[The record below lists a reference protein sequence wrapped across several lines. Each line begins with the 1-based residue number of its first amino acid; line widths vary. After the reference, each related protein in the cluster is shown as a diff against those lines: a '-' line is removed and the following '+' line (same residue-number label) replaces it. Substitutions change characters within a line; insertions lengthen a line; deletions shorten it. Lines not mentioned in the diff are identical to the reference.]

1 MTLFR
6 GQAYS
11 IVISQKTPSG
21 KSVFSIVCGEKRRD
35 YSEDSMEDY
44 LEEVPEGNTEEPAS
58 EETPEEVQ
66 EGNTEEP
73 ASEEASEEALEEAT
87 EGNFEERTEEN
98 TEEIPEEED
107 FVEEWVEFIV
117 NRKESY
123 ILKDGKWLDLKT
135 EEANDF
141 ILGTGKK
148 KLGDADAYDN
158 LPIKAYLEDAEQA
171 AYPDPAQDIT
181 VESAPGYNSKQVIFK
196 LKGRIEEWDTN
207 PVFTWTSSDTGVF
220 TVEAADP
227 AEGVMQI
234 TGISP
239 GTAYLTI
246 SSEEMGTRV
255 IGVTV
260 Q

>member
-1 MTLFR
+1 
-6 GQAYS
+6 
-11 IVISQKTPSG
+11 
-21 KSVFSIVCGEKRRD
+21 
-35 YSEDSMEDY
+35 MEDY